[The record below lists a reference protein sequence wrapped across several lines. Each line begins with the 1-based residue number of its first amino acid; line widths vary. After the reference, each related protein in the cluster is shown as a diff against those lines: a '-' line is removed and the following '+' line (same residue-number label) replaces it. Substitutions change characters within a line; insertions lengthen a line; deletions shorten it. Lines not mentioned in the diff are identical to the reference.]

1 MLTLGAMSL
10 RTQPRSPVRH
20 ALWLTGLLVVLS
32 GLFGMHGLDNH
43 GGEHGG
49 AVMESVTRSAVTV
62 PAHSAAS
69 GHEAMT
75 GAARAATTVAS
86 ASAAALGGAV
96 TDATGHTGMD
106 MGAAGMCMA
115 VLVLSL
121 LLLILSLYASRV
133 PPLLWLVARAVRSPV
148 VRGRD
153 PDPPSLFRLS
163 IQRC

>member
-1 MLTLGAMSL
+1 
-10 RTQPRSPVRH
+10 
-20 ALWLTGLLVVLS
+20 
-32 GLFGMHGLDNH
+32 
-43 GGEHGG
+43 
-49 AVMESVTRSAVTV
+49 
-62 PAHSAAS
+62 
-69 GHEAMT
+69 MT
-75 GAARAATTVAS
+75 GAARAATTVAA

-106 MGAAGMCMA
+106 MGAAGICMA

-121 LLLILSLYASRV
+121 LLLILRLYASRV
-133 PPLLWLVARAVRSPV
+133 PLLWLVARSVRSPV